1 MFGNS
6 SYSEAPYSAEGID
19 PNAEIVLTGASA
31 TGVVGTVS
39 FILDQN
45 LSPAGVSATGIIN
58 DVLVPVDISVFVT
71 SLIGSSE
78 ITSSL
83 VWGEIDQDQ
92 TPNWTEIKD

>member
-1 MFGNS
+1 MFGNT
-6 SYSEAPYSAEGID
+6 SYSETPYATLGVD
-19 PNAEIVLTGASA
+19 PNTEIVPTGASA

-39 FILDQN
+39 FVLDQN
-45 LSPAGVSATGIIN
+45 LSSTGVSATGVVN
-58 DVLVPVDISVFVT
+58 DVSVIEDISVFVT

-78 ITSSL
+78 ISSAL

>member
-6 SYSEAPYSAEGID
+6 SYSETPYATEGVD
-19 PNAEIVLTGASA
+19 PNVEVSPTGASA

-45 LSPAGVSATGIIN
+45 LSVDGVSAAGVVG

>member
-6 SYSEAPYSAEGID
+6 SYSETPYATLGVD
-19 PNAEIVLTGASA
+19 PNTEIVPTGASA

-39 FILDQN
+39 FLLDQN
-45 LSPAGVSATGIIN
+45 LSPTGVSATGVVG
-58 DVLVPVDISVFVT
+58 DVLVVQNISVFVT

-78 ITSSL
+78 VSSAL
-83 VWGEIDQDQ
+83 VWGELDQGQ

>member
-19 PNAEIVLTGASA
+19 PNAEVVPTGASA

-45 LSPAGVSATGIIN
+45 LSPTGVSATGIVN

-78 ITSSL
+78 VTSSL

>member
-1 MFGNS
+1 M
-6 SYSEAPYSAEGID
+6 
-19 PNAEIVLTGASA
+19 
-31 TGVVGTVS
+31 
-39 FILDQN
+39 
-45 LSPAGVSATGIIN
+45 SATGIVN

>member
-6 SYSEAPYSAEGID
+6 SYSEAAYSTEGID
-19 PNAEIVLTGASA
+19 PNAEVAITGASA

-39 FILDQN
+39 FVLDQK
-45 LSPAGVSATGIIN
+45 LSPTGVSATGVVG
-58 DVLVPVDISVFVT
+58 DVLVIQNISVFVT

-78 ITSSL
+78 VSSAL
-83 VWGEIDQDQ
+83 VWGELDQGQ